1 VQVGRGAFVTLT
13 QGSLRDAEG
22 IQALEEAAAELY
34 KALQAG
40 RDRGEFGGPMPCT
53 VVTTCLDMAATMER
67 LEEYRTHNL
76 QFCKR
81 LYEYACIMFTAQVRP
96 NQLHAHFVMKPKG
109 CLPVNVAIGRFEW
122 TVKAWQTRQIGN

>member
-1 VQVGRGAFVTLT
+1 VQVGRGALVTLT
-13 QGSLRDAEG
+13 QGSLRDVEG

-40 RDRGEFGGPMPCT
+40 RDRGEFGAPMPYP
-53 VVTTCLDMAATMER
+53 VVTTSSDMAATMER

-81 LYEYACIMFTAQVRP
+81 LYEYSCIMFTAQVRLI
-96 NQLHAHFVMKPKG
+96 NCAL
-109 CLPVNVAIGRFEW
+109 LSS
-122 TVKAWQTRQIGN
+122 

>member
-1 VQVGRGAFVTLT
+1 VQVGRGALVTLT

-40 RDRGEFGGPMPCT
+40 RDRGELGGLMPHP
-53 VVTTCLDMAATMER
+53 VVTSSSDMAATMER
-67 LEEYRTHNL
+67 LQEYRTHNL

-81 LYEYACIMFTAQVRP
+81 LYEYSSIMFTAQVRP
-96 NQLHAHFVMKPKG
+96 SQLRAHFVMKSKG
-109 CLPVNVAIGRFEW
+109 CPPVNVAIRRFEW
-122 TVKAWQTRQIGN
+122 SVEAQRTRQIGN

>member
-1 VQVGRGAFVTLT
+1 VQVGRGALVTLT

-40 RDRGEFGGPMPCT
+40 RDRGELGDLMPHP
-53 VVTTCLDMAATMER
+53 VVMSSSDMAATMER
-67 LEEYRTHNL
+67 LQEYRTQNL

-81 LYEYACIMFTAQVRP
+81 LYEYSCIMFTAQVRP
-96 NQLHAHFVMKPKG
+96 SQLHAHFVMSLRVSSSQR
-109 CLPVNVAIGRFEW
+109 CY
-122 TVKAWQTRQIGN
+122 